1 MTWCLLV
8 PWILAGLF
16 MSLDDPKPVKVRV
29 DYFMAEVFNVEIDVT
44 PESLEVM
51 AQAAE
56 GFLRCGGMV
65 WDKWSLLNDASRTA
79 FLMASERVKSGN
91 GSCPANQP

>member
-1 MTWCLLV
+1 
-8 PWILAGLF
+8 
-16 MSLDDPKPVKVRV
+16 MSPDDKPVKVRV

-51 AQAAE
+51 AQAAY
-56 GFLRCGGMV
+56 GFLKCGGMV

-79 FLMASERVKSGN
+79 FLMAAERIGKSGD
-91 GSCPANQP
+91 GSGAPNQPQG